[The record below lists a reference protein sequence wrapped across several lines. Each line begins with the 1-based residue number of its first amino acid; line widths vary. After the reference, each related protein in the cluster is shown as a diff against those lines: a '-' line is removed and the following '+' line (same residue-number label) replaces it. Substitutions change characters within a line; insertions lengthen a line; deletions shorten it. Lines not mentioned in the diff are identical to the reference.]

1 MLTLINHSLS
11 PALPCIFLLARLE
24 LHSFQDLNMSKQSP
38 SRNLRSKGFKVKH
51 FIQVFLL
58 LAIGVWLVNQLRHSY
73 DKKAAY
79 EDSTG
84 KISEEV
90 RSDNEVAKLG
100 RKGLH
105 PRVRETGLE
114 IESHGDKA
122 ESEEETEEI
131 KPGEIEDEGSGGD
144 DEIDGHGQMRTDE
157 EETEEVEDLIDVDD
171 KERDETNEDQ
181 EIEEKADQVEDVS
194 SLDDQTQ
201 NEGERNLQV
210 LREEHYRG
218 DAASSSVLRNSQ
230 SIITQ
235 LGIGGLRKIKE
246 SEIDNEEHIKL
257 EHGCKNHVDEE
268 FVVYPIRSGPHGND
282 AKDDEKRTGDLNLD
296 SMDVDS
302 VTSSLIDEH
311 TDRGGSGKATTSYYF
326 TRTGHEA

>member
-1 MLTLINHSLS
+1 MFVMATLNADCSVS
-11 PALPCIFLLARLE
+11 IFVATHRLE
-24 LHSFQDLNMSKQSP
+24 LHSFQDLNMLKQSP

-58 LAIGVWLVNQLRHSY
+58 LAIGVWLVNQFKHSY

-90 RSDNEVAKLG
+90 GGDNEVVRLG

-122 ESEEETEEI
+122 EFEEETDEI

-144 DEIDGHGQMRTDE
+144 DEIDGHGQVRTDE

-171 KERDETNEDQ
+171 KEREETNEDQ
-181 EIEEKADQVEDVS
+181 EIEEKGDQLEDVS
-194 SLDDQTQ
+194 SLDDQSQ
-201 NEGERNLQV
+201 NEGYRNLQD

-218 DAASSSVLRNSQ
+218 DDASKSMLRNSQ

-246 SEIDNEEHIKL
+246 SEIDNAEHIKL
-257 EHGCKNHVDEE
+257 EHGCKNH
-268 FVVYPIRSGPHGND
+268 G
-282 AKDDEKRTGDLNLD
+282 DDSD
-296 SMDVDS
+296 S
-302 VTSSLIDEH
+302 SSLIDDH
-311 TDRGGSGKATTSYYF
+311 IDGGGLGKATASLSI
-326 TRTGHEA
+326 TRTGREA

>member
-1 MLTLINHSLS
+1 ML
-11 PALPCIFLLARLE
+11 
-24 LHSFQDLNMSKQSP
+24 KQSS

-58 LAIGVWLVNQLRHSY
+58 LAIGVWLVNQLKHSY
-73 DKKAAY
+73 HKKAAY

-90 RSDNEVAKLG
+90 RGDYEVVKLG

-114 IESHGDKA
+114 IENHEGKA
-122 ESEEETEEI
+122 ELEEEIEEI

-144 DEIDGHGQMRTDE
+144 EEIDGHDQVRTEE

-171 KERDETNEDQ
+171 KEREETNEDQ
-181 EIEEKADQVEDVS
+181 EIEEKGDQLEDVS

-201 NEGERNLQV
+201 NEGERNLQQ

-218 DAASSSVLRNSQ
+218 DDASSSVMQNSQ

-246 SEIDNEEHIKL
+246 NEIDNAEHIKL
-257 EHGCKNHVDEE
+257 EQGYKSHGNEE
-268 FVVYPIRSGPHGND
+268 VVFYPIRSGPYGND
-282 AKDDEKRTGDLNLD
+282 AKDIGLD
-296 SMDVDS
+296 SR
-302 VTSSLIDEH
+302 SLIDDH
-311 TDRGGSGKATTSYYF
+311 IDGGGVLGKATASLSIQY
-326 TRTGHEA
+326 

>member
-1 MLTLINHSLS
+1 ML
-11 PALPCIFLLARLE
+11 
-24 LHSFQDLNMSKQSP
+24 KQSS

-58 LAIGVWLVNQLRHSY
+58 LAIGVWLVNQLKHSY
-73 DKKAAY
+73 QKKAAY

-90 RSDNEVAKLG
+90 RGDYEVVKLG

-114 IESHGDKA
+114 IENHEGKA
-122 ESEEETEEI
+122 ELEEEIEEI

-144 DEIDGHGQMRTDE
+144 EEIDGHDQVRTDE

-171 KERDETNEDQ
+171 KEREETNEDQ
-181 EIEEKADQVEDVS
+181 EIEEKGDQLEDVS

-201 NEGERNLQV
+201 NEGERNLQQ

-218 DAASSSVLRNSQ
+218 DDASSSVMQNSQ

-246 SEIDNEEHIKL
+246 NEIDNAEHIKL
-257 EHGCKNHVDEE
+257 EQGIKAMAMRRL
-268 FVVYPIRSGPHGND
+268 FFTQSGRVHTEMMQKISAWIP
-282 AKDDEKRTGDLNLD
+282 
-296 SMDVDS
+296 VI
-302 VTSSLIDEH
+302 LIDDH
-311 TDRGGSGKATTSYYF
+311 IDGGVLGKATASLSIKY
-326 TRTGHEA
+326 

>member
-1 MLTLINHSLS
+1 ML
-11 PALPCIFLLARLE
+11 
-24 LHSFQDLNMSKQSP
+24 KQSS

-58 LAIGVWLVNQLRHSY
+58 LAIGVWLVNQLKHSY
-73 DKKAAY
+73 QKKAAY

-90 RSDNEVAKLG
+90 RGDYEVVKLG

-114 IESHGDKA
+114 IENHEGKA
-122 ESEEETEEI
+122 ELEEEIEEI

-144 DEIDGHGQMRTDE
+144 EEIDGHDQVRTEE

-171 KERDETNEDQ
+171 KEREETNEDQ
-181 EIEEKADQVEDVS
+181 EIEEKGDQLEDVS

-201 NEGERNLQV
+201 NEGERNLQQ

-218 DAASSSVLRNSQ
+218 DDASSSVMQNSQ

-246 SEIDNEEHIKL
+246 NEIDNAEHIKL
-257 EHGCKNHVDEE
+257 EQGIKAMAMRRL
-268 FVVYPIRSGPHGND
+268 FFTQSGQVHTEMMQKISAWIP
-282 AKDDEKRTGDLNLD
+282 
-296 SMDVDS
+296 VI
-302 VTSSLIDEH
+302 LIDDH
-311 TDRGGSGKATTSYYF
+311 IDGGVLGKATASLSIKY
-326 TRTGHEA
+326 

>member
-1 MLTLINHSLS
+1 MATLNADCSVS
-11 PALPCIFLLARLE
+11 IFVATHRLE
-24 LHSFQDLNMSKQSP
+24 PHSFQDLNMLKQSP
-38 SRNLRSKGFKVKH
+38 GRNLRSKGFKVKH

-58 LAIGVWLVNQLRHSY
+58 LAIGVWLVNQFKHSY

-90 RSDNEVAKLG
+90 RGDNEVVKLG

-105 PRVRETGLE
+105 PWVRETGLE

-122 ESEEETEEI
+122 ELEEETDEI

-144 DEIDGHGQMRTDE
+144 DEIDGHGQVRTDE
-157 EETEEVEDLIDVDD
+157 EETEETIR
-171 KERDETNEDQ
+171 KGKETNEDQ
-181 EIEEKADQVEDVS
+181 EIEEKGDQLEDVS
-194 SLDDQTQ
+194 SLDDQSQ
-201 NEGERNLQV
+201 NEGERNLQD

-218 DAASSSVLRNSQ
+218 DDASKSMLRNSQ

-246 SEIDNEEHIKL
+246 SEIDNAEHVKL
-257 EHGCKNHVDEE
+257 EHRCKNHGDEA
-268 FVVYPIRSGPHGND
+268 GPYGN
-282 AKDDEKRTGDLNLD
+282 APEDDEKSTGDLNLD
-296 SMDVDS
+296 DKDVDS
-302 VTSSLIDEH
+302 DSSSSIDDH
-311 TDRGGSGKATTSYYF
+311 IDAGGSGKATASLSIILE
-326 TRTGHEA
+326 RVVKLDANVVGKLGA